1 MMETF
6 DVVKYGTEEYL
17 RERLRNKDIHVTVRR
32 FSEPSPIGSFMKR
45 YIELYALLNGKI
57 HMIFR
62 VYSYMHIQD
71 DGCRLET
78 DFMKHLCGMEKY
90 LKEIADGLEIEFTSD

>member
-1 MMETF
+1 METF
-6 DVVKYGTEEYL
+6 DAVKYGVESFL
-17 RERLRNKDIHVTVRR
+17 RERLKNDRIHVTVRR

-45 YIELYALLNGKI
+45 YIELYALMDRKV

-62 VYSYMHIQD
+62 VYAYLHVQD

-78 DFMKHLCGMEKY
+78 DFMKHMCEMEVH